1 MSIRDIIA
9 GLIVFGA
16 FFWTPTMSAYLLRK
30 HNVKILGE
38 VLIPIGLPIIA
49 AVGVYKQDWS
59 TATFGVMASAG
70 YYLGLWYVRV
80 KKRKAASFSYYTLT
94 PESARDVESDLL
106 TKALNDCRPDSGAYL
121 AAKTELERRA
131 EVNKNWRKVGVAVVL
146 GLIGLALW
154 SLRG

>member
-1 MSIRDIIA
+1 MSIRDVIA

-16 FFWTPTMSAYLLRK
+16 FFWTPTMSAYLRK
-30 HNVKILGE
+30 QNVTILGE
-38 VLIPIGLPIIA
+38 VLAPIVLPIIA

-70 YYLGLWYVRV
+70 YFLGLWYVRA

-94 PESARDVESDLL
+94 PESARGVESDLL
-106 TKALNDCRPDSGAYL
+106 TKAMNDCRPDSGAYL

-131 EVNKNWRKVGVAVVL
+131 EVNKNWRRVGVAVVL

>member
-9 GLIVFGA
+9 GFIVFAG

-30 HNVKILGE
+30 QNVKILGE
-38 VLIPIGLPIIA
+38 ELAPIVLPIIT
-49 AVGVYKQDWS
+49 AVGVYEHDWPM
-59 TATFGVMASAG
+59 ATFGIIASAG
-70 YYLGLWYVRV
+70 YFLGLWYVCV
-80 KKRKAASFSYYTLT
+80 KRRKAASFSYYTLT
-94 PESARDVESDLL
+94 PESARNVESDLL
-106 TKALNDCRPDSGAYL
+106 TKAMNDCRPDSGAYL

-131 EVNKNWRKVGVAVVL
+131 EVNKNWRKVGVAVVI